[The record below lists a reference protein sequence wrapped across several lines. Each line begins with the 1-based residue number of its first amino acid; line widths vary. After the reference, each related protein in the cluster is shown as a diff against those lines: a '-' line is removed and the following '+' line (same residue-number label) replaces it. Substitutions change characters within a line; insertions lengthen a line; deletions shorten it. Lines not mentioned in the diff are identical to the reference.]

1 MATIVDSLLV
11 TLGLDDKPYKKGAAE
26 ADRAQKQFKD
36 NSKKTNNE
44 ITDQLKAVTRQVALM
59 VVGFESLRG
68 AIGFLAGINNA
79 DAALGRLAANTGTN
93 VHELN
98 RWGNA
103 VELVGGD
110 AKEAQGDVANL
121 AQSITQMKAGGEVSP
136 LLLLMQRLGVA
147 IFDAEGKTRN
157 LFDILKDAG
166 GKLRQFSRPDAFQ
179 LGRGA
184 GISEGTLNLLLQTEE
199 AQKRIFAE
207 AERNNNMNEV
217 AAERAAELQKQWRE
231 MLQGAR
237 SFGRE
242 LLEMVTPAAIAFF
255 NALKPAGDA
264 LKDIL
269 RSLNDAHVGEAFATA
284 INGVAQAV
292 AFLAE
297 KLPAAQAAA
306 ASFFEFIGPKIEFVA
321 DKVAR
326 LVEVLNTMG
335 SWFGSHVGIGAE
347 VLGDYFAANTP
358 KVDTQTGTERS
369 PAALARTAQQQRLA
383 AFQQRQAG
391 TTGGGTTVQI
401 DHMEVHTQAT
411 DADGIAADMNSALT
425 RKISQADTGLN

>member
-1 MATIVDSLLV
+1 VATIIDSLLV

-36 NSKKTNNE
+36 NSKKTNSE

-110 AKEAQGDVANL
+110 AKEAQSDVANL

-136 LLLLMQRLGVA
+136 ILLLMQRLGVA

-166 GKLRQFSRPDAFQ
+166 TRLRQFNRPDAFQ

-184 GISEGTLNLLLQTEE
+184 GISEGSLNLLLQTEE

-207 AERNNNMNEV
+207 AERNNNMNEA

-231 MLQGAR
+231 LLQSAR
-237 SFGRE
+237 AFGRE
-242 LLEMVTPAAIAFF
+242 LLETVTPAAIAFF
-255 NALKPAGDA
+255 NALKPAGESLRGI
-264 LKDIL
+264 LKG
-269 RSLNDAHVGEAFATA
+269 LNEARVGETFATA
-284 INGVAQAV
+284 INGIASGIDYLVK
-292 AFLAE
+292 
-297 KLPAAQAAA
+297 KLPAAQQAM
-306 ASFFEFIGPKIEFVA
+306 ASFFEYTIPKM
-321 DKVAR
+321 
-326 LVEVLNTMG
+326 NTAT
-335 SWFGSHVGIGAE
+335 SWFDENVSGENAHWYVALKRAIADVIAGPAEAGSAPE
-347 VLGDYFAANTP
+347 AAPAN
-358 KVDTQTGTERS
+358 S
-369 PAALARTAQQQRLA
+369 PGALARVAQQQRLA
-383 AFQQRQAG
+383 AFQQRQATAG
-391 TTGGGTTVQI
+391 GGGTVVQI

-411 DADGIAADMNSALT
+411 DAEGVATDMQSALT
-425 RKISQADTGLN
+425 RKISQADAGLN

>member
-1 MATIVDSLLV
+1 MATIIDSLLV

-36 NSKKTNNE
+36 NSKKTNSE

-59 VVGFESLRG
+59 VVGFESLKG

-110 AKEAQGDVANL
+110 AKEAQSDVANL

-136 LLLLMQRLGVA
+136 ILLLMQRLGVA

-166 GKLRQFSRPDAFQ
+166 TRLRQFNRPDAFQ

-184 GISEGTLNLLLQTEE
+184 GISEGSLNLLLQTEE

-207 AERNNNMNEV
+207 AERNNNMNEA
-217 AAERAAELQKQWRE
+217 AAERAAELQKQWRDL
-231 MLQGAR
+231 LQSAR
-237 SFGRE
+237 AFGRE
-242 LLEMVTPAAIAFF
+242 LLETVTPAAIAFF
-255 NALKPAGDA
+255 NALKPAGESLRGI
-264 LKDIL
+264 LKG
-269 RSLNDAHVGEAFATA
+269 LNEARVGETFATA
-284 INGVAQAV
+284 INGIASGIDYLVK
-292 AFLAE
+292 
-297 KLPAAQAAA
+297 KLPAAQQAM
-306 ASFFEFIGPKIEFVA
+306 ASFFEYTIPKM
-321 DKVAR
+321 
-326 LVEVLNTMG
+326 NTAT
-335 SWFGSHVGIGAE
+335 SWFDENVSGENAHWYVALKRAIADVIAGPAEAGSAPE
-347 VLGDYFAANTP
+347 AAPAN
-358 KVDTQTGTERS
+358 S
-369 PAALARTAQQQRLA
+369 PGALARVAQQQRLA
-383 AFQQRQAG
+383 AFQQRQATAG
-391 TTGGGTTVQI
+391 GGGTVVQI

-411 DADGIAADMNSALT
+411 DAEGVATDMQSALT
-425 RKISQADTGLN
+425 RKISQADAGLN

>member
-1 MATIVDSLLV
+1 MATIIDSLLV

-36 NSKKTNNE
+36 NSKKTNSE

-59 VVGFESLRG
+59 VVGFESLKG

-110 AKEAQGDVANL
+110 AKEAQGDVSNL

-157 LFDILKDAG
+157 LFEILQDAG

-179 LGRGA
+179 LARGA
-184 GISEGTLNLLLQTEE
+184 GMSEGTLNLLLQTEE

-207 AERNNNMNEV
+207 AERNNNMNEA

-231 MLQGAR
+231 LLQSAR
-237 SFGRE
+237 AFGRE
-242 LLEMVTPAAIAFF
+242 LLETVTPAAIAFF
-255 NALKPAGDA
+255 NALKPAGES
-264 LKDIL
+264 LRSIL
-269 RSLNDAHVGEAFATA
+269 HSLNDAHVGEAFATA
-284 INGVAQAV
+284 INGMASA
-292 AFLAE
+292 AALLARN
-297 KLPAAQAAA
+297 LPAAQAAV
-306 ASFFEFIGPKIEFVA
+306 ASFFEYVGPKIEYVA

-326 LVEVLNTMG
+326 LVEALNAVG
-335 SWFGSHVGIGAE
+335 SWFGTHVGVGGEIAA
-347 VLGDYFAANTP
+347 DYFKANTP
-358 KVDTQTGTERS
+358 AGVNTTAGTERS
-369 PAALARTAQQQRLA
+369 PAALARVAQQQRLA

-391 TTGGGTTVQI
+391 GQGATTVQI

-411 DADGIAADMNSALT
+411 DADGIAADMSGALT

>member
-1 MATIVDSLLV
+1 VATIIDSLLV

-36 NSKKTNNE
+36 NSKKTNSE

-110 AKEAQGDVANL
+110 AKEAQSDVANL

-136 LLLLMQRLGVA
+136 ILLLMQRLGVA

-166 GKLRQFSRPDAFQ
+166 TRLRQFNRPDAFQ

-184 GISEGTLNLLLQTEE
+184 GISEGSLNLLLQTEE

-207 AERNNNMNEV
+207 AERNNNMNEA
-217 AAERAAELQKQWRE
+217 AAERAAELQKQWRDL
-231 MLQGAR
+231 LQSAR
-237 SFGRE
+237 AFGRE
-242 LLEMVTPAAIAFF
+242 LLETVTPAAIAFF
-255 NALKPAGDA
+255 NALKPAGESLRGI
-264 LKDIL
+264 LKG
-269 RSLNDAHVGEAFATA
+269 LNEARVGETFATA
-284 INGVAQAV
+284 INGIASGIDYLVK
-292 AFLAE
+292 
-297 KLPAAQAAA
+297 KLPAAQQAM
-306 ASFFEFIGPKIEFVA
+306 ASFFEYTIPKM
-321 DKVAR
+321 
-326 LVEVLNTMG
+326 NTAT
-335 SWFGSHVGIGAE
+335 SWFDENVSGENAHWYVALKRAIADVIAGPAEAGSAPE
-347 VLGDYFAANTP
+347 AAPAN
-358 KVDTQTGTERS
+358 S
-369 PAALARTAQQQRLA
+369 PGALARVAQQQRLA
-383 AFQQRQAG
+383 AFQQRQATAG
-391 TTGGGTTVQI
+391 GGGTVVQI

-411 DADGIAADMNSALT
+411 DAEGVATDMQSALT
-425 RKISQADTGLN
+425 RKISQADAGLN

>member
-1 MATIVDSLLV
+1 MATIIDSLLV

-36 NSKKTNNE
+36 NSKKTNSE

-110 AKEAQGDVANL
+110 AKEAQSDVANL

-136 LLLLMQRLGVA
+136 ILLLMQRLGVA

-166 GKLRQFSRPDAFQ
+166 TRLRQFNRPDAFQ

-184 GISEGTLNLLLQTEE
+184 GISEGSLNLLLQTEE

-207 AERNNNMNEV
+207 AERNNNMNEA

-231 MLQGAR
+231 LLQSAR
-237 SFGRE
+237 AFGRE
-242 LLEMVTPAAIAFF
+242 LLETVTPAAIAFF
-255 NALKPAGDA
+255 NALKPAGESLRGI
-264 LKDIL
+264 LKG
-269 RSLNDAHVGEAFATA
+269 LNEARVGETFATA
-284 INGVAQAV
+284 INGIASGIDYLVK
-292 AFLAE
+292 
-297 KLPAAQAAA
+297 KLPAAQQAM
-306 ASFFEFIGPKIEFVA
+306 ASFFEYTIPKM
-321 DKVAR
+321 
-326 LVEVLNTMG
+326 NTAT
-335 SWFGSHVGIGAE
+335 SWFDENVSGENAHWYVALKRAIADVIAGPAEAGSAPE
-347 VLGDYFAANTP
+347 AAPAN
-358 KVDTQTGTERS
+358 S
-369 PAALARTAQQQRLA
+369 PGALARVAQQQRLA
-383 AFQQRQAG
+383 AFQQRQATAG
-391 TTGGGTTVQI
+391 GGGTVVQI

-411 DADGIAADMNSALT
+411 DAEGVATDMQSALT
-425 RKISQADTGLN
+425 RKISQADAGLN